1 MAFLTGS
8 DRTLAEAISRL
19 AYCNPFLPERIEC
32 ERAALGPAFVAGGT
46 LWHATG
52 EPDPMPNVAALGK
65 LSEALAGRLA
75 ARRGPSA
82 LRGRGRLPAVQPL
95 RGRALSAA
103 RRPPRGDRPR
113 GLLPEIP
120 PGRRALPAD
129 PAGHAA
135 GRSRRAP
142 PAGQLL
148 PDPPG
153 VPPHLPQHH
162 W

>member
-65 LSEALAGRLA
+65 LSEALAGRL
-75 ARRGPSA
+75 
-82 LRGRGRLPAVQPL
+82 PAVQPL

-129 PAGHAA
+129 SAGHAA